1 MGLTKLSDYFRPKK
15 LTEAVRLLN
24 ENDGYFPIG
33 GGTWLIPYGGSEVR
47 GIVDLSEA
55 GIREIRLEENSM
67 YIGAS
72 TTLNDLLTAPE
83 TSAHPSGFIR
93 ETISSDGCTRLINS
107 ASTVGGKI
115 ALGRGDSSFLAGLV
129 AVDATIILFG
139 KMNEDATLWD
149 YLTNA
154 ELRNENHIISG
165 IEIPTPGNIHS
176 VIFESI
182 SYIPSSP
189 PLISLALYLTFSG
202 NLIESARIILSSIGD
217 SLVKLEEAETM
228 LPGKELDDEL
238 IKKVAKSATE
248 LIEPAFDPRG
258 SGEYKK
264 AMAGLLIERALNKIS
279 TDRGGS

>member
-1 MGLTKLSDYFRPKK
+1 MGLTKLTDYFRPKK
-15 LTEAVRLLN
+15 LTEAARLLK

-33 GGTWLIPYGGSEVR
+33 GGTWLVPYGGSEVR

-83 TSAHPSGFIR
+83 TSAHPYGFIR

-107 ASTVGGKI
+107 ASTVGSKI
-115 ALGRGDSSFLAGLV
+115 ELGRDDSSFLAGLV
-129 AVDATIILFG
+129 AVNATIILFG
-139 KMNEDATLWD
+139 KMSEDITLWD
-149 YLTNA
+149 YLNNS

-165 IEIPTPGNIHS
+165 IEILTPENIHS

-202 NLIESARIILSSIGD
+202 NLIDSARIVLSSIGD
-217 SLVKLEEAETM
+217 SLVKLNEAEKM
-228 LPGKELDDEL
+228 LLGKELDDDL
-238 IKKVAKSATE
+238 IKKVSKFAAE
-248 LIEPAFDPRG
+248 HIEPAFDPKG
-258 SGEYKK
+258 SAEYKK
-264 AMAGLLIERALNKIS
+264 AMAGLLLERALNKIS
-279 TDRGGS
+279 ADRGGS

>member
-83 TSAHPSGFIR
+83 TSAHPYGFIR

-228 LPGKELDDEL
+228 LLGKELDDGL
-238 IKKVAKSATE
+238 IKKVSKSATE